1 MGYNFSNDKPIF
13 LQLAEDIKNK
23 IVSGKLVACE
33 KLSSVRD
40 FALEYGVNPN
50 TVQKALQILEEE
62 GLIYTDRTNGKFV
75 SESQDKIAV
84 TKKQIIAQEIDL
96 FFEKM
101 KTMGLEE
108 NEIMKLINER
118 GNKK

>member
-13 LQLAEDIKNK
+13 MQLAEVIKSQ
-23 IVSGKLVACE
+23 IVSGKLLPCE

-40 FALEYGVNPN
+40 FAIDYGVNPN
-50 TVQKALQILEEE
+50 TVQKALQILEDE

-75 SESQDKIAV
+75 SESKDKISV
-84 TKKQIIAQEIDL
+84 TKKQIIKQEINL

-101 KTMGLEE
+101 KTMGLTESD
-108 NEIMKLINER
+108 IIKIINEK
-118 GNKK
+118 GSE

>member
-1 MGYNFSNDKPIF
+1 MTSVATFSKCINM
-13 LQLAEDIKNK
+13 
-23 IVSGKLVACE
+23 LV
-33 KLSSVRD
+33 L
-40 FALEYGVNPN
+40 
-50 TVQKALQILEEE
+50 
-62 GLIYTDRTNGKFV
+62 
-75 SESQDKIAV
+75 